1 MLGSKAGRGL
11 LTVLGCWTVGLLLAP
26 LGVAAPGELDSSF
39 GRMGEF
45 ALQTNPACGDGCPE
59 YIGSNGQTLALQP
72 DGKLLIAGQNFDHR
86 AYVEGPR
93 SVVVRLN
100 SDGTLDGTFGSGGYA
115 QTPAFE
121 VRRLYASAD
130 GNFTSVGI
138 ADATNGFPDRV
149 GIEHYSAAG
158 ATTAAT
164 QWFVVPFLAETAQI
178 DSKGRLVV
186 LGITTPPLIPH
197 GSEPK
202 IMRFLPTGA
211 LDRSFGE
218 GGVISL
224 QAPEVTTESP
234 PSGPEAFA
242 LGNDGSVFVAATT
255 YALIPS
261 RPFGEPKAHTVLY
274 HFAPNGKP
282 DRSFGRGGAV
292 ALPASKGYESLAL
305 AVAPDG
311 DVVLAAGEDITGSS
325 KQARLLIVRYTKT
338 GRPDSSFGS
347 GGVAARAWDSISPDL
362 VPSAIAFDARGSALI
377 AGSDIFTPYPGSVGK
392 WFLARLTDDGF
403 DCSFGSRG
411 VVLGGMGTSANAVA
425 VQTEGRIVI
434 VGKRSQEF
442 AAARYTGG
450 GTPRTCPGEHKS
462 RKPKHRKPKRRHKRR
477 RHR

>member
-1 MLGSKAGRGL
+1 MLRSGLNCGL
-11 LTVLGCWTVGLLLAP
+11 LAVICCWAAGLLAAP
-26 LGVAAPGELDSSF
+26 PGAAAPGDLDSLF

-59 YIGSNGQTLALQP
+59 YVGSSAQALALQP
-72 DGKLLIAGQNFDHR
+72 GGKLLIAGQNFDNR
-86 AYVEGPR
+86 TYVEGPR

-130 GNFTSVGI
+130 GSLTSVGI

-149 GIEHYSAAG
+149 GIDHYSAAG
-158 ATTAAT
+158 ATTAAA

-178 DSKGRLVV
+178 DSNGRLVAF
-186 LGITTPPLIPH
+186 GITTPPLIPH

-202 IMRFLPTGA
+202 VMRFLPTGA

-224 QAPEVTTESP
+224 QTPDVTTESP

-242 LGNDGSVFVAATT
+242 LAKDGSVFVAATT
-255 YALIPS
+255 YALTPS
-261 RPFGEPKAHTVLY
+261 KPFSEPKAHTALY
-274 HFAPNGKP
+274 HFAQNGKP
-282 DRSFGRGGAV
+282 DRSFGQGGML
-292 ALPASKGYESLAL
+292 ALPASKGYESFAL

-311 DVVLAAGEDITGSS
+311 DVVLAAGEDITGSI
-325 KQARLLIVRYTKT
+325 QRVHLQVVRYTKA
-338 GRPDSSFGS
+338 GRPDDSFGS
-347 GGVAARAWDSISPDL
+347 RGVATRAWNSISPDL
-362 VPSAIAFDARGSALI
+362 VPTAIAFDARGDAVI
-377 AGSDIFTPYPGSVGK
+377 AGTNTFTPSPGSVGK
-392 WFLARLTDDGF
+392 WFLTRLTNSGF

-411 VVLGGMGTSANAVA
+411 LVLGGTGTSANALA
-425 VQTEGRIVI
+425 VETDGRIVI
-434 VGKRSQEF
+434 AGKRSHEF
-442 AAARYTGG
+442 VVARYMGG

-462 RKPKHRKPKRRHKRR
+462 HKPKHRRR
-477 RHR
+477 RRTRR